1 MKKLENLE
9 DILTMDTD
17 TGKAQ
22 ENKDLLKQIKQLLK
36 KTAKK
41 ENDLEAKASEM
52 PYEAVAVVGK
62 KHIKLKFSLDTK
74 EAVVVESVKYDQ
86 DVHNNAMA
94 TYYAI
99 NELKALAIKNAK
111 KEV

>member
-1 MKKLENLE
+1 MKKLETLE

-62 KHIKLKFSLDTK
+62 NHVRLKFSLDTK
-74 EAVVVESVKYDQ
+74 EAVVVESIKYDQ

-99 NELKALAIKNAK
+99 NELKKLAMK
-111 KEV
+111 K